1 MWQKCPICNGEG
13 KISNTGTS
21 SSTFQTCPT
30 CTGHRII
37 SEVNGLPP
45 AYTPQYPPDLPIIT
59 NIDLNLPLPPQSRG
73 GDVTYG

>member
-30 CTGHRII
+30 CQGNRII
-37 SEVNGLPP
+37 SKVSGLPP
-45 AYTPQYPPDLPIIT
+45 ATVIDTIPTSSPDSHSTKPT
-59 NIDLNLPLPPQSRG
+59 QGR